1 MLQRLESEVASLSL
15 SARLMP
21 AVTLKFKVQGVKLL
35 AAGRRAISGFG
46 LLLLLLLQTELNF
59 YGWDSVWQEI

>member
-46 LLLLLLLQTELNF
+46 LLLLLLQTELNF